1 VVLREAK
8 LLEPDVEQI
17 APVKYNSLLAF
28 PHLAARLRS
37 RVDPEAV
44 RIAVA
49 ALAQRDGYEPPARVE
64 LFGELAAYLRSLVGF
79 PEAAV
84 EGLTDEQYV
93 RSAVRAIYG
102 K

>member
-1 VVLREAK
+1 
-8 LLEPDVEQI
+8 
-17 APVKYNSLLAF
+17 
-28 PHLAARLRS
+28 
-37 RVDPEAV
+37 
-44 RIAVA
+44 
-49 ALAQRDGYEPPARVE
+49 VE
-64 LFGELAAYLRSLVGF
+64 LFGELAGYFRALVSF

>member
-1 VVLREAK
+1 M
-8 LLEPDVEQI
+8 
-17 APVKYNSLLAF
+17 
-28 PHLAARLRS
+28 
-37 RVDPEAV
+37 
-44 RIAVA
+44 
-49 ALAQRDGYEPPARVE
+49 RDGYEPPARVE
-64 LFGELAAYLRSLVGF
+64 LFGELGGYFRALVHF

>member
-1 VVLREAK
+1 MVLREAK

-17 APVKYNSLLAF
+17 VPVKYNSLAVF

-37 RVDPEAV
+37 CVDPEAV
-44 RIAVA
+44 RIAVT
-49 ALAQRDGYEPPARVE
+49 ALALRDGDEPSARAE
-64 LFGELAAYLRSLVGF
+64 LFGESAGYFRALVRF
-79 PEAAV
+79 RDAAV

-93 RSAVRAIYG
+93 PSAVRAIYG

>member
-1 VVLREAK
+1 
-8 LLEPDVEQI
+8 
-17 APVKYNSLLAF
+17 
-28 PHLAARLRS
+28 
-37 RVDPEAV
+37 VDPEAV
-44 RIAVA
+44 RIAVT
-49 ALAQRDGYEPPARVE
+49 ALAMRDGYEPPARVE
-64 LFGELAAYLRSLVGF
+64 LFGELGGYFRALVHF